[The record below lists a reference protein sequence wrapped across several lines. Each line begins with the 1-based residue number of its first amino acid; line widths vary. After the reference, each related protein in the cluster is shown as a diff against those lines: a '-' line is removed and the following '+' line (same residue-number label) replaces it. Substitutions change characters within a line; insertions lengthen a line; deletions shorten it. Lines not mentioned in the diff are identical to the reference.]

1 MSPLNTNL
9 FLYFLYSFLHIY
21 ATRNRKAR
29 MICLKQSPRSMLYAC
44 YAISSFNYTIVGAT
58 FFYFQLSSAYYQ
70 SFYPLFMC
78 LQGGISYL
86 SDVVYLERVNHWSQ
100 YLDRTFASYNTI
112 NALFVTIECFTL
124 TRYEVIVIL
133 LGFGVKKIDDYCFTK
148 QYIMSYMF
156 FHILWHSILP
166 AFVICKSIR
175 GT

>member
-21 ATRNRKAR
+21 ATRNRKERA
-29 MICLKQSPRSMLYAC
+29 ICLKQSPRSMLYAC

-58 FFYFQLSSAYYQ
+58 LFYFPLSSAYYQ

-78 LQGGISYL
+78 FQGGISYL

-100 YLDRTFASYNTI
+100 YLDRTFASYNMI
-112 NALFVTIECFTL
+112 MALFVIIECWTHSK
-124 TRYEVIVIL
+124 YDIMVIIL
-133 LGFGVKKIDDYCFTK
+133 GIAAKKIDDYCFTK
-148 QYIMSYMF
+148 QYIRLYMF

-166 AFVICKSIR
+166 AFAIYKSIR